1 MTTRELIAS
10 FKQGGTDNCVS
21 IAIIK
26 ASIQVFGLDNV
37 VQFEVDQNGDTIFI
51 MRDGF
56 EGKLTTL
63 ELAIAKTESKFVVG
77 QKIDVYE
84 YAVKCFAAMAKKAQE
99 DANEDCSTFSEAIDS
114 LNNGEYW
121 HKGPYWLGVQN
132 FKRDIG
138 LKYIFGNIGVVG
150 ASRKHCFFC
159 SEGIED
165 DYGIPNRI
173 RWIERLK
180 YRFFSYYRIA
190 NSPSY

>member
-1 MTTRELIAS
+1 MTTRELIEA
-10 FKQGGTDNCVS
+10 FKQGGTGNCVS

-37 VQFEVDQNGDTIFI
+37 VQFEEDQNGDTQFI

-56 EGKLTTL
+56 EGKLTVQ
-63 ELAIAKTESKFVVG
+63 ELAQAKTTSKFVAG
-77 QKIDVYE
+77 KNSNIYE

-99 DANEDCSTFSEAIDS
+99 DANEDSSTFSEAIDS

-138 LKYIFGNIGVVG
+138 FKYIFGNIGVVG

-165 DYGIPNRI
+165 DYGTPNRI
-173 RWIERLK
+173 RLIERIK
-180 YRFFSYYRIA
+180 YGFFSYYRIA
-190 NSPSY
+190 STPSY